1 MGWLV
6 WWWVGGLLTVH
17 TVRRPTS
24 NGVYGVHT
32 IFHALV
38 IFIHTACNVDYFLV
52 HYSLLP
58 STLSYSKA
66 KAKVLAIAS
75 KALLHSLPLW
85 CPSPSLQLIHWW
97 GPVTKARP
105 EPFNIGPAQEASSCL
120 TALKI
125 CLLYV
130 HKVPNISSSAG
141 PKLSLQ
147 WRLSWSLY
155 KTGSLLSSRD
165 TPCSL
170 TIFLTTIFH
179 LPTYWSL
186 VCVCFTTRTLP
197 HQTGRQETLCLFGL
211 LLYPQGFYRGAIAN
225 MAAGIYWMRS
235 FWRLVLHFPTSQ
247 WAWKGGL
254 KSVVT
259 PNNLAPESHY

>member
-1 MGWLV
+1 M
-6 WWWVGGLLTVH
+6 
-17 TVRRPTS
+17 P
-24 NGVYGVHT
+24 
-32 IFHALV
+32 
-38 IFIHTACNVDYFLV
+38 
-52 HYSLLP
+52 LP
-58 STLSYSKA
+58 FPPA
-66 KAKVLAIAS
+66 
-75 KALLHSLPLW
+75 HS
-85 CPSPSLQLIHWW
+85 Q
-97 GPVTKARP
+97 P

-120 TALKI
+120 TALKV

-141 PKLSLQ
+141 PNLSLQ
-147 WRLSWSLY
+147 WGLSWSLY
-155 KTGSLLSSRD
+155 KTGSLLSSRG

-225 MAAGIYWMRS
+225 MAAGYLLNKK
-235 FWRLVLHFPTSQ
+235 FLETGVTLPHFTVSMEGRV
-247 WAWKGGL
+247 KICCH
-254 KSVVT
+254 S
-259 PNNLAPESHY
+259 

>member
-125 CLLYV
+125 FLLYV

-141 PKLSLQ
+141 PNLSLQ
-147 WRLSWSLY
+147 WGLSWSLY

-165 TPCSL
+165 PPVPSL
-170 TIFLTTIFH
+170 SFSLQYFTFQPTEVWFVSASPHAPFH
-179 LPTYWSL
+179 IKLEDKRL
-186 VCVCFTTRTLP
+186 CVC
-197 HQTGRQETLCLFGL
+197 
-211 LLYPQGFYRGAIAN
+211 
-225 MAAGIYWMRS
+225 
-235 FWRLVLHFPTSQ
+235 
-247 WAWKGGL
+247 
-254 KSVVT
+254 
-259 PNNLAPESHY
+259 LAYCSIPRASTEEL